1 MNRYWQAANYLTVG
15 QIHQC
20 EKSMIEPQTTLDVAL
35 QPHAIDAVVF
45 ESYREPASRTET

>member
-1 MNRYWQAANYLTVG
+1 MNRYWQAANCLTVG

-35 QPHAIDAVVF
+35 QPHVIDAVVF
-45 ESYREPASRTET
+45 ESYREPTSRTET